1 MEHRIIWVVAHI
13 LQRYTVGLSANISL
27 PLSLTSP
34 ITPGISDKHNYVFS
48 PPLCLS
54 SCCSLFQE
62 CYISLKTKLGTF
74 FPKHVSSE
82 KPSPPVVS
90 QTHLSLLPEHLICSS
105 QQLALLRLFVS
116 SPNLLVIGREFFLVH
131 LGISK

>member
-13 LQRYTVGLSANISL
+13 LQRYTVGPSANISL
-27 PLSLTSP
+27 PLSLTSA
-34 ITPGISDKHNYVFS
+34 ITPGISDKRNHVFS

-62 CYISLKTKLGTF
+62 CYISPKTKLGTF

-82 KPSPPVVS
+82 KPSPPLVS
-90 QTHLSLLPEHLICSS
+90 QTHLSPLPEHLLCSS
-105 QQLALLRLFVS
+105 QHLALLRLFVS
-116 SPNLLVIGREFFLVH
+116 SPNSLVTGREFFLVH